1 MQKKFISLIFLFT
14 IVLQAQVKVDTGTY
28 FSKDFFEIFNAFRV
42 LDIDKADSLMHIKSF
57 KHGFVND
64 FFRQQSDEFKSG
76 EYESYKSAK
85 TRFDT
90 RTDSS
95 VGDLFLKEIMLG
107 DLAVNENISKDSLG
121 FDHYLKAKIIADAQ
135 KNDTL
140 RAEVLKRIMRY
151 LFKSEKN
158 VDLYEKYLKEYKTV
172 VYDDYEKL
180 YGIYYDL
187 GLHMAQKFYDN
198 PNLPTPIPI
207 CEEGIVLSKKLEATY
222 MEGRFYQLL
231 GVNYDLFEKKPEKG
245 FANYQKAIDKFETI
259 PHYYAQSSLFG
270 MYFNQGT
277 VFQDAKVF
285 PKAMEYYHR
294 ALKIP
299 IKLKNRKD
307 LILLYRYMYLN
318 QKEQKQMDS
327 AVYYLEF
334 KNKMQDEFDLM
345 SNALAVDEIQT
356 KYETEKKEKENLQL
370 KQDNLILENQK
381 NFNRNISI
389 FAFIIFIIATAN
401 FVLIYKN
408 LKKKQKLVEQ
418 EKKLAMQD
426 TEKLLQ
432 QQEITA
438 IDAMIRGQEQERNR
452 LANELHDNLGS
463 LLATLKLNFQS
474 LSEKIKHESGGNQN
488 ILKHS
493 EELLEQAYQKVRLLS
508 HSKNAGVM
516 ANQGLLPALKRLAND
531 VSKSEKLKVAI
542 QEFGL
547 NERLDNSLEI
557 LIFRIIQ
564 ELVANIIKHAGATQA
579 DIYLTQYADRINMMV
594 EDNGEGFDTQQIVN
608 KNGMGLVGIEKRIQN
623 LNGDMEIESIKGK
636 GTTVI
641 INIPI

>member
-1 MQKKFISLIFLFT
+1 MQKKFISLFFFFT
-14 IVLQAQVKVDTGTY
+14 VVLQAQEKAVTHAY
-28 FSKDFFEIFNAFRV
+28 FSKDFFEVFNAFRA
-42 LDIDKADSLMHIKSF
+42 LDIDKADSLMRVKSF
-57 KHGFVND
+57 EPGFIND
-64 FFRQQSDEFKSG
+64 YFHQQLDEFKNG
-76 EYESYKSAK
+76 EYEPYKLAK
-85 TRFDT
+85 TRFEA

-95 VGDLFLKEIMLG
+95 AASLFLKEAILG
-107 DLAVNENISKDSLG
+107 DLAVNEKISKDSLG

-158 VDLYEKYLKEYKTV
+158 GDLYEKYLKEYRTV

-180 YGIYYDL
+180 YAVYYDL
-187 GLHMAQKFYDN
+187 GLHMVRKFYDN
-198 PNLPTPIPI
+198 PDLPAPIPI
-207 CEEGIVLSKKLEATY
+207 CEEGIALSKELGATY
-222 MEGRFYQLL
+222 MEGRFCQLL
-231 GVNYDLFEKKPEKG
+231 GVNYDLFEKDPEKG
-245 FANYQKAIDKFETI
+245 FVNYQKAIDKFETI
-259 PHYYAQSSLFG
+259 PYYYAQSSLFG

-277 VFQDAKVF
+277 VFQDAKAY
-285 PKAMEYYHR
+285 PKAMGYYHK

-299 IKLKNRKD
+299 IKIKNRKD
-307 LILLYRYMYLN
+307 LILLYNYMYLN
-318 QKEQKQMDS
+318 QKARKQMDS
-327 AVYYLEF
+327 AVYYLEL
-334 KNKMQDEFDLM
+334 KNKMQDELDLM
-345 SNALAVDEIQT
+345 NNALAVDEIQT

-381 NFNRNISI
+381 KFNRNMSI
-389 FAFIIFIIATAN
+389 FAFIISIIATAN
-401 FVLIYKN
+401 FVLVYKN
-408 LKKKQKLVEQ
+408 LKKKQKLIEQ
-418 EKKLAMQD
+418 EKQLAMQH

-432 QQEITA
+432 QQEISA

-463 LLATLKLNFQS
+463 LLATLKLNFQG
-474 LSEKIKHESGGNQN
+474 LSEKIKHEGDGNN
-488 ILKHS
+488 KTLKHS

-516 ANQGLLPALKRLAND
+516 ANEGLLPALKKLTND
-531 VSKSEKLKVAI
+531 ISKSEKLKVAI

-557 LIFRIIQ
+557 LIFRVIQ
-564 ELVANIIKHAGATQA
+564 ELVTNIIKHAEATQA
-579 DIYLTQYADRINMMV
+579 DIYLTQYADRINLMV
-594 EDNGEGFDTQQIVN
+594 EDNGKGFDTHQIVN
-608 KNGMGLVGIEKRIQN
+608 KSGMGLVGIEKRIQN
-623 LNGDMEIESIKGK
+623 LSGDLEIESIKGK

>member
-1 MQKKFISLIFLFT
+1 MKNKLILFIFFFAILT
-14 IVLQAQVKVDTGTY
+14 HAQERVASRTY
-28 FSKDFFEIFNAFRV
+28 FSDDFYLVLNAFKA
-42 LDIDKADSLMHIKSF
+42 LDIEKSDSLLKIKSF
-57 KHGFVND
+57 ENEFITD
-64 FFRQQSDEFKSG
+64 FFCQQLDEFKNG
-76 EYESYKSAK
+76 DYEAYKSAK

-90 RTDSS
+90 RSDTS
-95 VGDLFLKEIMLG
+95 VGSRFLKEIVLG
-107 DLAVNENISKDSLG
+107 DLAVNEKISKDSLG
-121 FDHYLKAKIIADAQ
+121 FDHYLKAKTIAEAQ

-158 VDLYEKYLKEYKTV
+158 GDLYEQYMKEYKTV

-180 YGIYYDL
+180 YAVYYDL
-187 GLHMAQKFYDN
+187 GLHMVWKFYDD
-198 PNLPTPIPI
+198 PNLPSPIGL
-207 CEEGIVLSKKLEATY
+207 CEEGIELSKKLGATY
-222 MEGRFYQLL
+222 MEGRFCQLL
-231 GVNYDLFEKKPEKG
+231 GVNYDLFEKDPKKG
-245 FANYQKAIDKFETI
+245 YANYQKAIDKFETI
-259 PHYYAQSSLFG
+259 PYYYAQSSLFG
-270 MYFNQGT
+270 MYSNQGSI
-277 VFQDAKVF
+277 FQDTKAY
-285 PKAMEYYHR
+285 PKAMEYYHK

-299 IKLKNRKD
+299 IRIKNRRD
-307 LILLYRYMYLN
+307 LILLYNYMYLN
-318 QKEQKQMDS
+318 QKAQKQMDS
-327 AVYYLEF
+327 AVYYLEL
-334 KNKMQDEFDLM
+334 KNKMQDELDLLN
-345 SNALAVDEIQT
+345 NALAVDEIQT

-370 KQDNLILENQK
+370 KQNNLILENQK
-381 NFNRNISI
+381 NFNRNMSI

-408 LKKKQKLVEQ
+408 LKKKQKLIEQ
-418 EKKLAMQD
+418 EKRIAMQH

-438 IDAMIRGQEQERNR
+438 IDAMIRGQEQERKR

-474 LSEKIKHESGGNQN
+474 FSEKIKHESDDNQN

-493 EELLEQAYQKVRLLS
+493 EELLEQAYQKVRMLS

-516 ANQGLLPALKRLAND
+516 ANQGLLPALKKFADD

-557 LIFRIIQ
+557 LLFRIIQ
-564 ELVANIIKHAGATQA
+564 ELVANIIKHAEATQA
-579 DIYLTQYADRINMMV
+579 DIYLTQYSERINLMV
-594 EDNGEGFDTQQIVN
+594 EDNGNGFDTHQIVN
-608 KNGMGLVGIEKRIQN
+608 KNGMGLVGIEKRVQN
-623 LNGDMEIESIKGK
+623 LDGNMEIESIKGK